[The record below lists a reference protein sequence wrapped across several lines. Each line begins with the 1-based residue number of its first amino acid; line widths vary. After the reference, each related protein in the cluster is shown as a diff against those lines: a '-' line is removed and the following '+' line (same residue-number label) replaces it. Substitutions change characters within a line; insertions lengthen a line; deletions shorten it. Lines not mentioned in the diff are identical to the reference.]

1 MAIAQ
6 KPAPAIPQ
14 AKPISGKA
22 AEEFSAL
29 KQSLNMA
36 SWEMAPNSWDAVQIA
51 YTKKGNEQQARS
63 FAKAIEPAS
72 QEIL

>member
-6 KPAPAIPQ
+6 RAAPSVPA
-14 AKPISGKA
+14 AKSVSGKA
-22 AEEFSAL
+22 AEEFTAL
-29 KQSLNMA
+29 KQSLGSA

-51 YTKKGNEQQARS
+51 YVKRGTEQQARA
-63 FAKAIEPAS
+63 FVKVVEIKP